1 MAFGVVR
8 VSGWWSSRGDLK
20 WSAQQC
26 FHLLSWC
33 ALLKGFSGASVEL
46 GCDLVGFGLA
56 ALGEVE
62 FSRQVLT

>member
-1 MAFGVVR
+1 
-8 VSGWWSSRGDLK
+8 
-20 WSAQQC
+20 
-26 FHLLSWC
+26 
-33 ALLKGFSGASVEL
+33 LKGFSGASVEL